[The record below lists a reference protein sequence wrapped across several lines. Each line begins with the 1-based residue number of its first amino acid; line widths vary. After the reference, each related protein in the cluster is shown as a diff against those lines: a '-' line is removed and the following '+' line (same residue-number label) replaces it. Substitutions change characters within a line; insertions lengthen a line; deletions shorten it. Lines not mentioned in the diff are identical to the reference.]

1 MKVINNIKYHVFM
14 IKRGLSILIKMEKWY
29 IILGII
35 NSVVGTLIRYITIVM
50 SALIID
56 ELVGARDIKKLILFV
71 ILTVGVNMIFSL
83 TSSGLGHMIR
93 YHQSQFY
100 KNEKMFFAEKIM
112 SMDYDNIEDRE
123 VHLLHEKIKI
133 ENQTGFN
140 AYYLVTFTRGLIEDI
155 TVSVAAIAL
164 VFTLFTNSS
173 IPILSKI
180 LMVMMM
186 IAMTWVN
193 YYKAKK
199 TSDITLDMY
208 GELGNTNARFN
219 FYANYYSDYNAGK
232 DIRLYGFEKYLIA
245 NQMKFNSTIRDLN
258 LTANKKKL
266 KYEVLA
272 SVMSDIFNIATYV
285 FVVIAC
291 IAGNVSI
298 GNVLKYVSC
307 IIMFTGS
314 TSYIVMHA
322 QYLLNNN
329 KYLENYFKFLDIPSK
344 MYQGTLSVEKR
355 DDNDYEVEFRNVS
368 FKYPSADVYS
378 LKNVSFKFR
387 VGQKLA
393 VVGMNGSGKTTMIKL
408 LCRLYDPTE
417 GEILLNGI
425 DIRKY
430 KYDEYLG
437 VFSVVFQDFKLFA
450 FPLAQNV
457 AASVEYD
464 SEKITKYL
472 GEAGFEERLGNMSK
486 GIETP
491 LYKDFDEDG
500 VEISGGE
507 AQKIALARALYK
519 DAPFIVLDEPTA
531 ALDPVSEFEIYS
543 KFNEIVGDK
552 TAIYISHRLSSCRFC
567 DDIAVFHEGMLV
579 QRGNHD
585 ELVSDSNGKYYELW
599 HAQAQYYAK

>member
-1 MKVINNIKYHVFM
+1 MKIINNIKYHVSM
-14 IKRGLSILIKMEKWY
+14 IKRGLSIMIKMEKRY

-35 NSVVGTLIRYITIVM
+35 HSVVGTLIRYITIVM

-56 ELVGARDIKKLILFV
+56 ELVGARDVKKLILYV

-83 TSSGLGHMIR
+83 TSRGLSHTIR

-123 VHLLHEKIKI
+123 VHLLYEKIKI

-140 AYYLVTFTRGLIEDI
+140 AFYLVTFIRGLIEDI

-173 IPILSKI
+173 IPLLSKI
-180 LMVMMM
+180 LMVIMML
-186 IAMTWVN
+186 AMTWVN

-232 DIRLYGFEKYLIA
+232 DIRLYGLEKYLIA
-245 NQMKFNSTIRDLN
+245 NQIKFNSTIRDLN
-258 LTANKKKL
+258 FTANKKKL

-272 SVMSDIFNIATYV
+272 SVMNDVFNIATYV

-368 FKYPSADVYS
+368 FKYPSTDVFS

-430 KYDEYLG
+430 KYDEYLEI
-437 VFSVVFQDFKLFA
+437 FSVVFQDFKLFS
-450 FPLAQNV
+450 FSLAQNV
-457 AASVEYD
+457 ATSVEYD
-464 SEKITKYL
+464 SEKVKKYL
-472 GEAGFEERLGNMSK
+472 DEAGLRDMPK
-486 GIETP
+486 GIDTP

-567 DDIAVFHEGMLV
+567 DDIIVFHEGELI

-585 ELVSDSNGKYYELW
+585 DLILNSDGKYHELW
-599 HAQAQYYAK
+599 NAQAQYYSEK

>member
-1 MKVINNIKYHVFM
+1 MKIINNFKYHVSM
-14 IKRGLSILIKMEKWY
+14 IKRGLSILIQIEKWY

-35 NSVVGTLIRYITIVM
+35 NSVVGTLIRYITIIM

-56 ELVGARDIKKLILFV
+56 ELVGTRDLNKLILFV
-71 ILTVGVNMIFSL
+71 ILTVGVNLVFSL
-83 TSSGLGHMIR
+83 TSRGLSHVIS

-100 KNEKMFFAEKIM
+100 KNERMFFAEKIM
-112 SMDYDNIEDRE
+112 SMDYDNVEDRE
-123 VHLLHEKIKI
+123 IFLLYEKIKT
-133 ENQTGFN
+133 ENQAGFN

-155 TVSVAAIAL
+155 TVSAAAIAL

-180 LMVMMM
+180 LMVIMML
-186 IAMTWVN
+186 AMTWVN

-199 TSDITLDMY
+199 TSKITLDMY
-208 GELGNTNARFN
+208 ATLGNTNARFN
-219 FYANYYSDYNAGK
+219 FYADYYSDYNAGK
-232 DIRLYGFEKYLIA
+232 DVRLYGFEKYLIR
-245 NQMKFNSTIRDLN
+245 NQMKFNSHIRDLN

-272 SVMSDIFNIATYV
+272 SVMSDLFNIATYV
-285 FVVIAC
+285 FVVIVC

-322 QYLLNNN
+322 QYLINNN
-329 KYLENYFKFLDIPSK
+329 KYLANYFKFLDIPSK

-368 FKYPSADVYS
+368 FKYPSTDVYS

-437 VFSVVFQDFKLFA
+437 IFSVVFQDFKLFS
-450 FPLAQNV
+450 FSLAQNV
-457 AASVEYD
+457 ATSVEYD

-472 GEAGFEERLGNMSK
+472 NEAGLRDMPK

-519 DAPFIVLDEPTA
+519 NAPFIVLDEPTA

-579 QRGNHD
+579 QRGSHD
-585 ELVSDSNGKYYELW
+585 ELVADSNGKYHELW
-599 HAQAQYYAK
+599 HAQAQYYAE